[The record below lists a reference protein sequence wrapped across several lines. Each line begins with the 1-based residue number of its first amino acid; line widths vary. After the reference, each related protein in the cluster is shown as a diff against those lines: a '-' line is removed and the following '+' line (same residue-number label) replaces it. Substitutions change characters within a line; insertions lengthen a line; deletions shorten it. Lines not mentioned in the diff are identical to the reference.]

1 MNTLIRRAAVAL
13 TILVAALAG
22 APTPLAAAPGLANQA
37 THNVAAVQPIEAGT
51 AALEQQPAL
60 VTLGEL
66 LPGVRTATAARNA
79 EDLTNAIMAAEAHA
93 EAEAAAAAA
102 AAAEAQAAAAEAQAA
117 AAEAEAVAAEA
128 EAVAAVTEAEAEA
141 AAVAQTAAPGW
152 PWSQLVQ
159 CEASGNWQIANGNG
173 YYGGLQ
179 FAHSTWVSY
188 GGQAYAG
195 YAHQATPAQQVEIA
209 ERIVASHGGSYGAW
223 PGCRAKLGLP

>member
-22 APTPLAAAPGLANQA
+22 TPASLAAEPDLSNQA
-37 THNVAAVQPIEAGT
+37 THNVATVQPVESGT

-60 VTLGEL
+60 VTLAEL
-66 LPGVRTATAARNA
+66 LPGVRSATAARDA
-79 EDLTNAIMAAEAHA
+79 EALTNAIMAAKAHA
-93 EAEAAAAAA
+93 EAEAAA
-102 AAAEAQAAAAEAQAA
+102 AAAEAQAAAAAAEAQAA
-117 AAEAEAVAAEA
+117 AAAA
-128 EAVAAVTEAEAEA
+128 EAEAEA

-209 ERIVASHGGSYGAW
+209 ERVVASHGGSYGAW

>member
-22 APTPLAAAPGLANQA
+22 TPASLAAEPDLSNQA
-37 THNVAAVQPIEAGT
+37 THNVATVQPVESGT

-60 VTLGEL
+60 VTLAEL
-66 LPGVRTATAARNA
+66 LPGVRSATAARDA
-79 EDLTNAIMAAEAHA
+79 EALTNAIMAAKAHA
-93 EAEAAAAAA
+93 EAEAAA
-102 AAAEAQAAAAEAQAA
+102 AAAEAQAAAAAA
-117 AAEAEAVAAEA
+117 
-128 EAVAAVTEAEAEA
+128 EAEAEA

-209 ERIVASHGGSYGAW
+209 ERVVASHGGSYGAW